1 MLFIQYSDRKAREL
15 WNQVLDKFPKF
26 FEGLN
31 IEPALVHG
39 DLWGGNVAENDNGPG
54 IISVH
59 MIFLQSEVM

>member
-1 MLFIQYSDRKAREL
+1 MLFIQYGDRKAREL

-26 FEGLN
+26 FEGVD

-54 IISVH
+54 ICQFI
-59 MIFLQSEVM
+59 